1 MRTIISTLRHARTA
15 YNDERRY
22 AGSIDVPLS
31 DRGRQEARSAAAR
44 LESHRYDAIVASRL
58 RRTRETAEF
67 FAAGGTPI
75 VQTRLCNERCFG
87 VMEGLTWDEVQR
99 LDPPV
104 LMIPVGSE
112 LHTVNPQRGEP
123 FEDLWERAKQF
134 RRFLFRRFTG
144 RNVLV
149 ISHGVFLQLFHG
161 QLRGTN
167 CIESLAL
174 VPENLEL
181 RRFEFSDG
189 NLVDESAIKLGSGR
203 EVRW

>member
-1 MRTIISTLRHARTA
+1 MRTVISTLRHARTA

-31 DRGRQEARSAAAR
+31 DRGRQEARSAAAQ
-44 LESHRYDAIVASRL
+44 LQGHHYDAIVASRL
-58 RRTRETAEF
+58 RRARETAEC
-67 FAAGGTPI
+67 FAADGTPI

-87 VMEGLTWDEVQR
+87 IMEGLTWDDVQR

-104 LMIPVGSE
+104 LMIPVGGE
-112 LHTVNPQRGEP
+112 LHTVNPRQGEP
-123 FEDLWERAKQF
+123 FEDLWARARRF
-134 RRFLFRRFTG
+134 RRFLFSRFSG

-161 QLRGTN
+161 LLRGTN

-174 VPENLEL
+174 VPANLEL
-181 RRFEFSDG
+181 RRFEFSGD
-189 NLVDESAIKLGSGR
+189 NLVDEKAINLSHER
-203 EVRW
+203 EVPW